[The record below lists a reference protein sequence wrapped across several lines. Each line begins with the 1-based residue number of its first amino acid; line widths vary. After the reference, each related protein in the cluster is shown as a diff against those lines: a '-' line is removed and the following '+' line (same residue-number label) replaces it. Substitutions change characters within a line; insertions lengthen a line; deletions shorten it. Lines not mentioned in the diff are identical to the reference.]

1 MKKNYFYPSIRFMN
15 LLILLLFFAGC
26 SKKSDDDNKPDKKGE
41 FTIKITGSETSD
53 YKGEATF
60 THSMVREG
68 VSGFS
73 GSFLQI
79 IFGFEDD
86 NTFFIN
92 LSRKQIEHFQK
103 GKYIY
108 IGDSDDDVPL
118 IISSMFYSSKN
129 DKIYFITNGFVDL
142 EKVENTL
149 LKGNF
154 KFDYMSSDEKKISI
168 SGSFSASGITSAL

>member
-1 MKKNYFYPSIRFMN
+1 MN

-41 FTIKITGSETSD
+41 FTIKISGSETSD
-53 YKGEATF
+53 YKGETTF
-60 THSMVREG
+60 TNSMTREG

-73 GSFLQI
+73 GSFLQV
-79 IFGFEDD
+79 IFHFEDD

-92 LSRKQIEHFQK
+92 LSRKQTELFQK

-108 IGDSDDDVPL
+108 VGDSDDDVPL
-118 IISSMFYSSKN
+118 IISSMFYSSEKE
-129 DKIYFITNGFVDL
+129 KIYFLTDGFVDL
-142 EKVENTL
+142 EKVEKTL

-154 KFDYMSSDEKKISI
+154 KFDYTNSDEKKISV
-168 SGSFSASGITSAL
+168 SGSFSASGITSTL